1 MRVAAII
8 AAGGVGTRI
17 GGSVPKQFADLGD
30 GTMML
35 WRSIDAVARCRIVD
49 EIVVALPASAIGSLP
64 GSRPAIAQPIS
75 FVAGGARRQDSVC
88 NALDRV
94 SPDADLIV
102 IHDAARP
109 FVTPDLVE
117 RVVRVAYEHG
127 AAIAALPVIDTV
139 KQSHAEGQDARVIKA
154 TLPRQTIFLAQTPQA
169 FRRDLLTTAMAAADG
184 ASVTDE
190 ATLIERSGHPVH
202 LVEGE
207 PQNIKVTTPADLDR
221 ARNMIGQV
229 QSDRAAAARIGTGYD
244 LHRLVP
250 DRPLILA
257 GVRIPFERGLIG
269 HSDADIV
276 CHAITDA
283 VLGAAGLGDI
293 GRLFPDSAAKWKD
306 ADSLELLKG
315 AMELVHAGGYRV
327 ENVDVTVIAEKP
339 RLVPHLD
346 EMRANL
352 ARALAVD
359 VAAVSIKGKT
369 NEGVGAIG
377 RGEAMACHAVALLVT
392 DASRK
397 RGNTE
402 R

>member
-8 AAGGVGTRI
+8 AAGGTGTRMA
-17 GGSVPKQFADLGD
+17 GSAPKQFVDLGD
-30 GTMML
+30 GIMML
-35 WRSIDAVARCRIVD
+35 WRSVDAIARCRVVD
-49 EIVVALPASAIGSLP
+49 EIVVALPASAMGSLT
-64 GSRPAIAQPIS
+64 SDHLSIAQPIS
-75 FVAGGARRQDSVC
+75 FVTGGSRRQDSVC
-88 NALDRV
+88 NALDQV
-94 SPDADLIV
+94 SPAADLIV

-127 AAIAALPVIDTV
+127 AAIAALPVTDTV
-139 KQSHAEGQDARVIKA
+139 KQSHGEGPNARVIKA

-169 FRRDLLTTAMAAADG
+169 FRRDLLTTAMRAADG

-190 ATLIERSGHPVH
+190 AMLIERSGHPVH

-221 ARNMIGQV
+221 ARSMVAHIHSSRSG
-229 QSDRAAAARIGTGYD
+229 AARIGTGYD

-276 CHAITDA
+276 CHAVTDA
-283 VLGAAGLGDI
+283 VLGAAGRGDI
-293 GRLFPDSAAKWKD
+293 GRLFPDTAAEWKD
-306 ADSLELLKG
+306 ADSLELLKR
-315 AMELVHAGGYRV
+315 AIEVVHDGGYRV

-339 RLVPHLD
+339 RLLPHLD

-352 ARALAVD
+352 ARALASD

-369 NEGVGAIG
+369 NEGVGEIG
-377 RGEAMACHAVALLVT
+377 RGEAMACHAVALLVR
-392 DASRK
+392 S
-397 RGNTE
+397 
-402 R
+402 